1 MTREHREAARCLFPC
16 GLAVVALAKVAETYH
31 RNQTVLVDTLAAVA

>member
-1 MTREHREAARCLFPC
+1 MAARLRLSWSGVA